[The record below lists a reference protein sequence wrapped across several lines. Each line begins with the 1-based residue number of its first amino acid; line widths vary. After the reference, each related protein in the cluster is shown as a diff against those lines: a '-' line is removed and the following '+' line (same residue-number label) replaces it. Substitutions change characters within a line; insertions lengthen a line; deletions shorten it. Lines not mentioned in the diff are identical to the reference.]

1 MSPKRSR
8 ASSTGDSLPEPR
20 SLRRFINVNP
30 NTQADMIK
38 REPQWAK
45 ENLDGTTTVSG
56 KCVFTGE
63 EYSCTVP
70 TEGLRRFLDGEHA
83 QTALSTVPAD
93 DREFLIS
100 GISPKGWSN
109 SFGRS

>member
-1 MSPKRSR
+1 
-8 ASSTGDSLPEPR
+8 
-20 SLRRFINVNP
+20 
-30 NTQADMIK
+30 MIK

-45 ENLDGTTTVSG
+45 ENGDGTTTVSG
-56 KCVFTGE
+56 KCVFSGE

-70 TEGLRRFLDGEHA
+70 TDGLARFLNGEHA
-83 QTALSTVPAD
+83 QTAMPSVPAD

-109 SFGRS
+109 SFGPS